1 MRRIRL
7 YGEDI
12 FIIRS
17 RRVDDEGFSKAIDF
31 LTKSNRELLKMKKS
45 SSVLLQDKERNSIV
59 VERIN
64 TDTFTLLVQYEINC
78 QKVYQIQ

>member
-7 YGEDI
+7 YDKDI

-31 LTKSNRELLKMKKS
+31 VTKSNRELLKMKKS

-78 QKVYQIQ
+78 QKVFQIQ

>member
-1 MRRIRL
+1 MRRIQL

-17 RRVDDEGFSKAIDF
+17 RRVDDEGFTKAIDF
-31 LTKSNRELLKMKKS
+31 VTKSNRELLKMKKS

>member
-31 LTKSNRELLKMKKS
+31 VTKSNRELLKMKKS